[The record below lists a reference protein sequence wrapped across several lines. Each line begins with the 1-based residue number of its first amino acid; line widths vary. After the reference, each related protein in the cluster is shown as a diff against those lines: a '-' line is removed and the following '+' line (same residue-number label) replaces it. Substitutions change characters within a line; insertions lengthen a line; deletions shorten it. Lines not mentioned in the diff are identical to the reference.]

1 MKKILIFVD
10 DTKSSGAVLSTFRN
24 SAWRPESVILLH
36 VERLQGRSLMI
47 DMLGEPELSTLK
59 ESLEGTEYKEAL
71 DRKAE
76 KILSYYKEAL
86 QDDGY
91 FSISTVI
98 RAGHAASEILKIAK
112 EENVDL
118 IILGSGKQKGLSRLL
133 TGSFADTVQKNA
145 KVPVILAKMPLMC
158 EEPYSWKDAFEAITV
173 TGLIVL
179 GMFFLGAIL

>member
-10 DTKSSGAVLSTFRN
+10 DTKSSKAVLSTFRN
-24 SAWRPESVILLH
+24 SAWKPERVILLH
-36 VERLQGRSLMI
+36 VQRLEGRSLMI

-59 ESLEGTEYKEAL
+59 DSLEGTEYKEEL

-76 KILSYYKEAL
+76 RILSYYTRAL
-86 QDDGY
+86 QNDGT

-98 RAGHAASEILKIAK
+98 RAGHPAPEILQVAE

-118 IILGSGKQKGLSRLL
+118 IILGSGRRRGLSRLL
-133 TGSFADTVQKNA
+133 TGSFAGTVQKNA
-145 KVPVILAKMPLMC
+145 KVPVIVAKMPVMC
-158 EEPYSWKDAFEAITV
+158 EEPYSWKDAVEAITV